1 MSKKLWQPSLIVK
14 KNSNLFAFE
23 NYISKK
29 LKIKFNRNYKKLL
42 NWSIKNSPEFW
53 SRFWDFS
60 KIKGIKSNKNFR
72 KSKTFYKNL
81 FLPGSRLNF
90 GENLLS
96 KNNNEKAVTFISENG
111 FREERSWRQLNL
123 NTNKISKF
131 LKKINIKKGD
141 RVAAYMPNTIETV
154 EAFIATTSLGG
165 IWSSC
170 SPDFGS
176 KGVIERFSQINPKVL
191 FITDQYFYNGKKIDI
206 LNRLPEILKLIPSI
220 KSVVISNYPGKKF
233 IKNKY
238 KFKKINLFKWNEL
251 MQTNTEKIDFKRFD
265 FETELAI
272 LYSSGTTGKPKC
284 ICHRSGG
291 VLIQHMKEHQLHCNI
306 KENDNVFYFT
316 TCGWMMWNWLV
327 SSLASK
333 ASIVLFDGS
342 PMFKSSDLLLKIAQR
357 EKITLFGIS
366 AKYVDALRKFKP
378 KLKYKFKL
386 NKLRT
391 ICSTGSPLSEESF
404 KYVYKHIKKN
414 VHLSSISGGTD
425 IVSCFVLGNLYQP
438 VNIGEIQN
446 NGLAL
451 DVDVLSDKGKSLKNS
466 KGELVCK
473 NPFPSMP
480 LKFWNDKNDIKFKSA
495 YFNRFKNIWHHGDY
509 AEIKNSGGYIIHG
522 RSDTTLNPGG
532 VRLGTAE
539 IYSEVEKF
547 KEIKESIVVG
557 QSWDNDVRIVLFIV
571 MSKNY
576 SLTAELINKIKLQ
589 IKKNASPRH
598 VPSKIIVVKDIPR
611 TKSGKIVEL
620 AVKSKIEGSQIK
632 NIEALANPEA
642 LEQFNN
648 LKELSN

>member
-81 FLPGSRLNF
+81 FLPGSKLNF

-251 MQTNTEKIDFKRFD
+251 MQTNAEKIDFKRFD

-342 PMFKSSDLLLKIAQR
+342 PMFKSADLLLKIAQR

-547 KEIKESIVVG
+547 REIKESIVVG

-576 SLTAELINKIKLQ
+576 LLTAELINKIKLK

-598 VPSKIIVVKDIPR
+598 VPSKIIVIKDIPR

>member
-60 KIKGIKSNKNFR
+60 KIKGFKSNKNFR

-191 FITDQYFYNGKKIDI
+191 FITDQYFYNGKKIDV
-206 LNRLPEILKLIPSI
+206 LKRLPEILKFIPSI

-233 IKNKY
+233 IKNKF
-238 KFKKINLFKWNEL
+238 KFKKIKFFKWNKL
-251 MQTNTEKIDFKRFD
+251 MQINAEKINFKRFD

-342 PMFKSSDLLLKIAQR
+342 PMFKSADLLLKIAQR

>member
-60 KIKGIKSNKNFR
+60 KIKGFKSNKNLR

-123 NTNKISKF
+123 NTNKITKF

-327 SSLASK
+327 SSLASR

>member
-342 PMFKSSDLLLKIAQR
+342 PMFKSADLLLKIAQR

-480 LKFWNDKNDIKFKSA
+480 LKFWNDKNDIKFKNA
-495 YFNRFKNIWHHGDY
+495 YFNKFKNIWHHGDY

>member
-576 SLTAELINKIKLQ
+576 SLTTELINKIKLQ

-611 TKSGKIVEL
+611 TKSCKIVEL

>member
-14 KNSNLFAFE
+14 RSSNLFAFE

-60 KIKGIKSNKNFR
+60 KIKGFKSNKNFR

-251 MQTNTEKIDFKRFD
+251 MQINTEKIDFKRFD

-642 LEQFNN
+642 LEQYSN
-648 LKELSN
+648 LKELSF

>member
-141 RVAAYMPNTIETV
+141 RVAAYMPNTIQTV

-191 FITDQYFYNGKKIDI
+191 FITDHYFYNGKKIDV

-251 MQTNTEKIDFKRFD
+251 MQTNAEKIDFKRFD

-327 SSLASK
+327 SSLASR

-342 PMFKSSDLLLKIAQR
+342 PMFKSADLLLKIAQR